1 MILYDK
7 YRKMKY
13 CRNYYYYIMGNGLGC
28 KCREKDKDE
37 RVETL
42 ILEDTHK
49 LKYQKKD
56 GIQ

>member
-49 LKYQKKD
+49 LKY
-56 GIQ
+56 